1 MLTLTGPLS
10 QQTFSM
16 FSSGATCPPSA
27 GKAVGTPSTRFT
39 AIAPGREYL
48 DRSLLGSFMMSA
60 LVPSSYVMWHSL
72 VAAAGGQGQ
81 AGGGRAWE
89 VAAPQR
95 HRRRGTTQLAA
106 AGEQMKGDG
115 GAS

>member
-16 FSSGATCPPSA
+16 FSSGDTCPPSA

-60 LVPSSYVMWHSL
+60 LVPSSYLMWHSL
-72 VAAAGGQGQ
+72 VAAAGEWRQ
-81 AGGGRAWE
+81 AGGGRA
-89 VAAPQR
+89 
-95 HRRRGTTQLAA
+95 
-106 AGEQMKGDG
+106 
-115 GAS
+115 